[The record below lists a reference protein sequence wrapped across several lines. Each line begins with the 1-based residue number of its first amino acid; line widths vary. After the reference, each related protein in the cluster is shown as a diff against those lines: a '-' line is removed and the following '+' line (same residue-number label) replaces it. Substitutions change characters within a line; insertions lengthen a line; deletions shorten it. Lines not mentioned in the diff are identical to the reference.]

1 MSLATDPGA
10 ALTAAATD
18 VVPAAGAIGPAAMA
32 TLDAMGAGDM
42 LEDEELNR
50 KEIYS
55 ELNLATG

>member
-1 MSLATDPGA
+1 
-10 ALTAAATD
+10 
-18 VVPAAGAIGPAAMA
+18 MA
-32 TLDAMGAGDM
+32 TLDAMGAGDV